1 MHIVPVILTGGS
13 GTRLWPLSRRAQP
26 KPFLSLDGGATLL
39 QDTVRRLDIGGDQ
52 RQPLIVCNEEHRF
65 LVVEQ
70 LTDVHC
76 NPEMILLEPEGR
88 NTAPALTAAAIAAIE
103 GDGRKDAL
111 LVVMPADHVFRD
123 LEAFRAAV
131 STALIPAEAGYLMT
145 FGITPDRPETGY
157 GYIHAGETFMESV
170 HTVRQFVE
178 KPDADTA
185 RAYLES
191 IDYYWNSGIFV
202 LRARRWLEEV
212 GTHAPAML
220 EAVRGAWAGGARKGN
235 FLELNAD
242 AFATSPNESIDRA
255 VMEKCNRVGMVPLNA
270 GWSDVG
276 SWSSLSEVY
285 ECDDLGNILQ
295 GDVVIHSTHDSIISS
310 HSRLVTVVGLS
321 DVIIA
326 ETGDAVMVTHK
337 EHAQDVK
344 KIVEQLNVDGREE
357 SRQHR
362 RVRRPWGAFEP
373 VDAGP
378 KFQVKRLT
386 VFPGASLSLQLHHHR
401 AEHWVVVSGRAQV
414 TRDDE
419 VFELNPNQSTY
430 IPIGTRHRLA
440 NPGDEPLE
448 VIEVQSGDYLGEDD
462 IIRFDDIYGRDTAD

>member
-13 GTRLWPLSRRAQP
+13 GTRLWPLSRQAQP
-26 KPFLSLDGGATLL
+26 KPFLSLNGGLTLL
-39 QDTVRRLDIGGDQ
+39 QDTVRRLDTGSAQ
-52 RQPLIVCNEEHRF
+52 RQPLVVCNKEHRF

-76 NPEMILLEPEGR
+76 DPELILLEPEGR
-88 NTAPALTAAAIAAIE
+88 NTAPALTAAAITALE
-103 GDGRKDAL
+103 SDKGEDAL

-123 LEAFRAAV
+123 LEAFRMAINAAF
-131 STALIPAEAGYLMT
+131 APAEAGYLMT
-145 FGITPDRPETGY
+145 FGIKPDRPEIGY
-157 GYIHAGETFMESV
+157 GYLRTGDPLMDTARA
-170 HTVRQFVE
+170 VRQFVE

-191 IDYYWNSGIFV
+191 GDYYWNSGIFV
-202 LRARRWLEEV
+202 LRARRWLEEMER
-212 GTHAPAML
+212 HAQPML
-220 EAVRGAWAGGARKGN
+220 EAVREAWNRGTLKGN
-235 FLELNAD
+235 FLELNAE
-242 AFATSPNESIDRA
+242 AFTSSPNDSIDRA
-255 VMEKCNRVGMVPLNA
+255 VMEKSDRVGMVPLDA

-285 ECDDLGNILQ
+285 ECDELGNILQ
-295 GDVVIHSTHDSIISS
+295 GDVIIHGTRDSIISS
-310 HSRLVTVVGLS
+310 HSRLVTTIGLS

-326 ETGDAVMVTHK
+326 ETSDAVMVAHK
-337 EHAQDVK
+337 DHAQDVK
-344 KIVEQLNVDGREE
+344 KIVEQLNNDDREE
-357 SRQHR
+357 FRQHR

-401 AEHWVVVSGRAQV
+401 AEHWVVVSGRARV
-414 TRDDE
+414 TRGDE
-419 VFELNPNQSTY
+419 EFELTPNQSTY

-440 NPGDEPLE
+440 NPADEPLE

-462 IIRFDDIYGRDTAD
+462 IVRFDDIYGRDTAG